1 MIQRIQS
8 VWLFLASMIAGALFI
23 FPLFTYSKATVLPL
37 PHTIQEFSGV
47 RDYLPLLLMGA
58 AITIVPLIAIFL
70 FGNRQRQRGVV
81 WLSIL
86 FCIGFIAL
94 MAARY
99 ASLGATDQVHWTVPG
114 PVLPVLSIVC
124 LFLALRGIRKDDKLI
139 KSLDRL
145 R

>member
-8 VWLFLASMIAGALFI
+8 VWLFLASMIAGLLFL
-23 FPLFTYSKATVLPL
+23 FPLFHYRAVAYPSMLP
-37 PHTIQEFSGV
+37 QEHWESV
-47 RDYLPLLLMGA
+47 KNYLPLLIMA
-58 AITIVPLIAIFL
+58 AALVLLPLVAIFF
-70 FGNRQRQRGVV
+70 FGNRPRQRGIV

-94 MAARY
+94 EAMRFANLGNMAGLSWAI
-99 ASLGATDQVHWTVPG
+99 PG
-114 PVLPVLSIVC
+114 PVLPVVSIV
-124 LFLALRGIRKDDKLI
+124 LDFFALRGIRKDEKLI